1 MQYRNTDNMNF
12 KMWGQHNKF
21 CNKIMTTSYKL
32 CKYPSNGYGSKNNQF
47 YLINQFGHIFEFT
60 SEYDRELDEKFWS
73 IEIPGYG
80 QFNGATVREIVDTMK
95 LYDIKI
101 TRW

>member
-1 MQYRNTDNMNF
+1 MNL

-32 CKYPSNGYGSKNNQF
+32 CKYPSNGFGSKNNQF
-47 YLINQFGHIFEFT
+47 YLINQFGHIFEFI
-60 SEYDRELDEKFWS
+60 SEYDRELDERFWS

-80 QFNGATVREIVDTMK
+80 QFNGATVREIVDTMI
-95 LYDIKI
+95 LHDIKI